1 MILRAY
7 EQDRMGQNQ
16 MRNEI
21 SVMRL
26 VLIFLLKHHNSS
38 FLVKLKK
45 MSCQIYQW
53 HHDAQQNDTYYN
65 VY

>member
-1 MILRAY
+1 
-7 EQDRMGQNQ
+7 
-16 MRNEI
+16 
-21 SVMRL
+21 L

-53 HHDAQQNDTYYN
+53 HHDAEQNDT
-65 VY
+65 